1 MAPSRAAQRLGCVVA
16 LLALAAAA
24 AEDESC
30 DTAEDP
36 YVYRLSKVSRQ
47 SGVTPFHELHN
58 QEGMQRAQADDMD
71 GATAHFRAAAFF
83 SSYSPIDWLNL
94 GLAYSKQAERSA
106 QGAGWDAEA
115 LRLLREA
122 VACFDLSHWLAPTSG
137 ALNNRKQMMQ
147 RLQANYAHTMDGEL
161 SACPA
166 DDCEQYQTMVRV
178 FNAKPLDAALLRSFC
193 TAKNLK
199 ARMSADER
207 VRGFASAQSFRLSW
221 LTFKVCG
228 VVVVEGA
235 IAPEVVD
242 AVGRAVEAHFE
253 GTKARIRSLKPEILE
268 PSTPFSAKTSIQT
281 VWADAAERSKLR
293 FEVRRRAPDPQRA
306 ASHHPRPARST
317 DGPAP
322 HSCPRARTR
331 R

>member
-1 MAPSRAAQRLGCVVA
+1 MCLGVSRKCVGMCVALSRLYLGC
-16 LLALAAAA
+16 
-24 AEDESC
+24 
-30 DTAEDP
+30 T
-36 YVYRLSKVSRQ
+36 
-47 SGVTPFHELHN
+47 
-58 QEGMQRAQADDMD
+58 
-71 GATAHFRAAAFF
+71 
-83 SSYSPIDWLNL
+83 
-94 GLAYSKQAERSA
+94 SA
-106 QGAGWDAEA
+106 
-115 LRLLREA
+115 
-122 VACFDLSHWLAPTSG
+122 SG

-199 ARMSADER
+199 ARMGADER

-268 PSTPFSAKTSIQT
+268 PSTPFSAPVYTSNEWRYPLSAQQ
-281 VWADAAERSKLR
+281 E
-293 FEVRRRAPDPQRA
+293 
-306 ASHHPRPARST
+306 HHTLIPCLIGLLGMYCAQPMARPT
-317 DGPAP
+317 
-322 HSCPRARTR
+322 
-331 R
+331 